1 MEFYF
6 PTEFGEQL
14 AFSAVATAALIGVL
28 VMFAP
33 GLTLKFFGLQPRE
46 FRPEGY
52 GAARSAGG
60 LTVGLFGDGP
70 DAGAADRHSI
80 SPSARPWVSPRS
92 DGSSRSCRTGE
103 IRIRNFLL
111 LVVQIILAALPL
123 LYVYGLV

>member
-14 AFSAVATAALIGVL
+14 AFGAAAVAALIGTL

-33 GLTLKFFGLQPRE
+33 GLTLKFFALQPRD

-60 LTVGLFGDGP
+60 LMVGFSATALMLAQPTLYLAF
-70 DAGAADRHSI
+70 GAAMALAAFGRILSIMSDR
-80 SPSARPWVSPRS
+80 
-92 DGSSRSCRTGE
+92 GNTL
-103 IRIRNFLL
+103 RNFLL
-111 LVVQIILAALPL
+111 LIVEILLAALPL
-123 LYVYGLV
+123 FYVFGLV

>member
-14 AFSAVATAALIGVL
+14 ACCAAAVAAMIGTL

-33 GLTLKFFGLQPRE
+33 GLTLKFFALQPRD

-60 LTVGLFGDGP
+60 LMVGFSATVLMLGP
-70 DAGAADRHSI
+70 QPTLYLAFGAAMALAAFGRILSIMSDR
-80 SPSARPWVSPRS
+80 
-92 DGSSRSCRTGE
+92 GNTL
-103 IRIRNFLL
+103 RNFLL
-111 LVVQIILAALPL
+111 LVVQIFLAALPL
-123 LYVYGLV
+123 FYVYGLV

>member
-14 AFSAVATAALIGVL
+14 AFGAAAVAALIGAL

-33 GLTLKFFGLQPRE
+33 GLTLKFFALQPRE

-60 LTVGLFGDGP
+60 LIVGFSATALMLAQPTLYLAF
-70 DAGAADRHSI
+70 GAAMALAAFGRILSIMSDR
-80 SPSARPWVSPRS
+80 
-92 DGSSRSCRTGE
+92 GNTL
-103 IRIRNFLL
+103 RNFLL
-111 LVVQIILAALPL
+111 LVVEILLAALPL
-123 LYVYGLV
+123 LYVFGLV

>member
-14 AFSAVATAALIGVL
+14 AFGAAAVAALIGTL

-33 GLTLKFFGLQPRE
+33 GLTLKFFALQPRD

-60 LTVGLFGDGP
+60 LIVGFSATALMLAQPTLYLAF
-70 DAGAADRHSI
+70 GAAMALAAFGRILSIMSDR
-80 SPSARPWVSPRS
+80 
-92 DGSSRSCRTGE
+92 GNTL
-103 IRIRNFLL
+103 RNFLL
-111 LVVQIILAALPL
+111 LIVEILLAALPL
-123 LYVYGLV
+123 FYVFGLV

>member
-14 AFSAVATAALIGVL
+14 AFGAAVVAALIGTL

-33 GLTLKFFGLQPRE
+33 GLTLKFFALQPRD

-60 LTVGLFGDGP
+60 LIVGFSATALMLAQPTLYLAF
-70 DAGAADRHSI
+70 GAAMTLAAFGRILSIMSDR
-80 SPSARPWVSPRS
+80 
-92 DGSSRSCRTGE
+92 GNTL
-103 IRIRNFLL
+103 RNFLL
-111 LVVQIILAALPL
+111 LVVEALLAALPL
-123 LYVYGLV
+123 FYVFGLV

>member
-14 AFSAVATAALIGVL
+14 AFGAAAVAALIGAL

-33 GLTLKFFGLQPRE
+33 GLTLKFFALQPRE

-60 LTVGLFGDGP
+60 LIVGFSATALMLAQPTLYLAF
-70 DAGAADRHSI
+70 GAAMALAAFGRILSIMSDR
-80 SPSARPWVSPRS
+80 
-92 DGSSRSCRTGE
+92 GNTL
-103 IRIRNFLL
+103 RNFLL
-111 LVVQIILAALPL
+111 LVVEILLAALPL
-123 LYVYGLV
+123 FYVFGLV

>member
-14 AFSAVATAALIGVL
+14 AFSAVAVAAVIGVL

-33 GLTLKFFGLQPRE
+33 GLTLRFFGLQPRE
-46 FRPEGY
+46 FRTEGY

-60 LTVGLFGDGP
+60 LTVGFSATVLMLGPQTTLYLAFSAAMGLAAFGRILSIMS
-70 DAGAADRHSI
+70 DR
-80 SPSARPWVSPRS
+80 
-92 DGSSRSCRTGE
+92 GNT
-103 IRIRNFLL
+103 IRNFLL

-123 LYVYGLV
+123 LYVYGLI

>member
-14 AFSAVATAALIGVL
+14 AFGAAAVAALIGTL

-33 GLTLKFFGLQPRE
+33 GLTLKFFALQPRD

-60 LTVGLFGDGP
+60 LIVGFSATALMLAQPTLYLAF
-70 DAGAADRHSI
+70 GAAMALAAFGRILSIMSDR
-80 SPSARPWVSPRS
+80 
-92 DGSSRSCRTGE
+92 GNTL
-103 IRIRNFLL
+103 RNFLL
-111 LVVQIILAALPL
+111 LIVEILLAALPL
-123 LYVYGLV
+123 FYVFGVI